1 MTINLYEILSDKI
14 AEEINEDVRDNW
26 DAWYTVDEKEVDNMI
41 QAKASEVCP
50 DNIDHYDVIDLAK
63 AKIDCWDAILPYGA

>member
-1 MTINLYEILSDKI
+1 MNITYENLSDKI

-41 QAKASEVCP
+41 QAKASELCP